1 MSIALAGVFNCMS
14 DNYSDNELLLQR
26 LRKNDLKAFEY
37 LYRNSRNRL
46 FVLALSILKD
56 EYAARDL
63 VQDFFIDLWYFRIFE
78 TVTTSLNAYLF
89 QSVRNR
95 AYNYRE
101 KQQTQ
106 EKLKQGYISPGQD
119 MMRYPLE
126 NEELGA
132 LINRAIDRLPA
143 MAGKVFRMQYIEKLS
158 HVEIAEKLGISKHT
172 VSNHIARAL
181 KELRASLKKSL

>member
-1 MSIALAGVFNCMS
+1 MSFAFAGVSNCMF

-26 LRKNDLKAFEY
+26 LCNNDLKAFEY

-46 FVLALSILKD
+46 YVLALSILND
-56 EYAARDL
+56 ENAARDL

-78 TVTTSLNAYLF
+78 TITTSLNAYLY

-95 AYNYRE
+95 AYNLKE
-101 KQQTQ
+101 KLRTHDR
-106 EKLKQGYISPGQD
+106 LKQGYLPQEQA
-119 MMRYPLE
+119 MRYPLE
-126 NEELGA
+126 NEELGNI
-132 LINRAIDRLPA
+132 INRAIDQLPA
-143 MAGKVFRMQYIEKLS
+143 MAGKVFRMQYIERLT

-181 KELRASLKKSL
+181 KDLRATLKKNL

>member
-1 MSIALAGVFNCMS
+1 LSIALAGVFNCMS

-26 LRKNDLKAFEY
+26 LRNNDLKAFEY

-101 KQQTQ
+101 KLQTQ
-106 EKLKQGYISPGQD
+106 EKLKQGYITPGQD

-126 NEELGA
+126 NEELGE
-132 LINRAIDRLPA
+132 LINRAIDRLPT
-143 MAGKVFRMQYIEKLS
+143 MAGKVFRMQYIDKLS